1 MGAAEEDDAQQKDG
15 DMEWRFYH
23 GAKIRKKNEREEKN
37 RLFVIK

>member
-1 MGAAEEDDAQQKDG
+1 VGAAEEESTEGEG
-15 DMEWRFYH
+15 DMEEIFNH